1 MRKVHII
8 SAFLIAFACLCTT
21 FGATR
26 APAQMSASDLVV
38 RLDQIE
44 HQMRALTGQLEQMQ
58 FRNQQLEQ
66 QLRRMQEDNEFRF
79 QQMGGNPAQR
89 APAASAQ
96 PQMPPPQTPRQG
108 APMPQQAQPQ
118 PAQPQP
124 GPDIYNG
131 PSPVRPLPGR
141 RSDAFDPNANP
152 GAPGSPRALGS
163 LPPGQ
168 PSSPQIMTEEAVG
181 MRGREAGSPL
191 DLSAMSG
198 NMSGNAPRDM
208 PQSTPQPMS
217 NAQGQVAAIAP
228 AAQTPKEQY
237 DLSIGYIQRKDY
249 AMAEGSL
256 RDFVRRF
263 PNDRLAP
270 DAYYWLGESLFQR
283 QRYQDA
289 AETYLTVT
297 TKFETAGKAPDALLR
312 LGQSLAAMGQK
323 EMACASF
330 GEVERKYPRASVAVK
345 QSVERE
351 IKRVRC

>member
-1 MRKVHII
+1 
-8 SAFLIAFACLCTT
+8 
-21 FGATR
+21 
-26 APAQMSASDLVV
+26 VV

-89 APAASAQ
+89 APAAASQ
-96 PQMPPPQTPRQG
+96 PQMPPQQAPRQG
-108 APMPQQAQPQ
+108 APMPQQGQPQ
-118 PAQPQP
+118 PSPNQ
-124 GPDIYNG
+124 DIYNG

-152 GAPGSPRALGS
+152 SAPGAPRALGA

-168 PSSPQIMTEEAVG
+168 PSAPQIMTEEAVG
-181 MRGREAGSPL
+181 MRGRDAGSPL

-198 NMSGNAPRDM
+198 NMSGSAPREM
-208 PQSTPQPMS
+208 PQAAPQQMPS
-217 NAQGQVAAIAP
+217 VQSQVAAVTP

-297 TKFETAGKAPDALLR
+297 TKFETAAKAPDSLLR

>member
-1 MRKVHII
+1 MRKVQVF
-8 SAFLIAFACLCTT
+8 SAFLIALACLCAI

-26 APAQMSASDLVV
+26 AQAQMSASDLVV

-89 APAASAQ
+89 APAAASQ
-96 PQMPPPQTPRQG
+96 PQMPPPQAPRQG
-108 APMPQQAQPQ
+108 APMPQQTQPQ
-118 PAQPQP
+118 PNQ
-124 GPDIYNG
+124 DIYNG

-141 RSDAFDPNANP
+141 RSDAFDPNENP
-152 GAPGSPRALGS
+152 NAPGSPRALGA
-163 LPPGQ
+163 LPAGQ
-168 PSSPQIMTEEAVG
+168 PSSPQIMSEEAVG

-191 DLSAMSG
+191 DLSTMSG
-198 NMSGNAPRDM
+198 SAPREVLQAAPQRM
-208 PQSTPQPMS
+208 PLP
-217 NAQGQVAAIAP
+217 QGQVAAVTP

-297 TKFETAGKAPDALLR
+297 TKFETAGKAPDSLLR